1 VYGPPN
7 LGAGAIT
14 YFQAKVMGG
23 GAIFNEELREYP
35 DRARMIADLE
45 RDPSGIAYAA
55 LDYRTPGV
63 KVVAIGE
70 SAAATFVLPTRES
83 VTNRRY
89 PLARPV
95 YIYYTIDND
104 KTEISDPRVDP
115 KVREFLR
122 YVLSRQGQRDVAA
135 EGVYLPLPAPIVN
148 EQLQK
153 IEFDGVPPERKLLKD
168 ED

>member
-1 VYGPPN
+1 
-7 LGAGAIT
+7 
-14 YFQAKVMGG
+14 
-23 GAIFNEELREYP
+23 
-35 DRARMIADLE
+35 
-45 RDPSGIAYAA
+45 
-55 LDYRTPGV
+55 
-63 KVVAIGE
+63 
-70 SAAATFVLPTRES
+70 VLPTRES

-122 YVLSRQGQRDVAA
+122 YVLSRHGQRDVAA
-135 EGVYLPLPAPIVN
+135 EGVYLPLPAPIMN